1 MADADRLFG
10 VHIPTGS
17 RFEALPVGAKYAILL
32 TLTLPAFIVQR
43 WWLTAACLAIAGL
56 LLAIARV
63 GIRRGWGITTG
74 LGLLMVVLAG
84 YQALIGA
91 WLPGLVLA
99 GNLLLAVWASRLVTM
114 TTPVPDLIDALVRA
128 ASPLRLIGLSPDRLG
143 LAAAIMLRSIPV
155 IAGSFAATR
164 QAAQARGITRHL
176 GAQVTQVVVRAVGYA
191 QATGAAMAARGIG
204 DDD

>member
-1 MADADRLFG
+1 MADSDRLFG

-17 RFEALPVGAKYAILL
+17 RFEALPVAAKYVILL
-32 TLTLPAFIVQR
+32 ALTLPAFIVQR
-43 WWLTAACLAIAGL
+43 WWLTAACLVLAGG

-63 GIRRGWGITTG
+63 GVRRGWGISRG
-74 LGLLMVVLAG
+74 MGLLMIVLAG

-99 GNLLLAVWASRLVTM
+99 FNLLLAVWASRLVTM
-114 TTPVPDLIDALVRA
+114 TAPVPDLIDALVRA
-128 ASPLRLIGLSPDRLG
+128 AGPLRHVGISPDRLG